1 MLERHEN
8 HLRHNGAMEHV
19 LIPETM
25 TPLTLAVLVYHHT
38 GNGLKEIQDMILI
51 MAYRYPM
58 CTKMIPDDEAGDFL
72 LFFTPRIKFIIT
84 EFSFQGYSFETY
96 LKSCIRWRVRSY
108 HQIQKRHHA
117 RELSFIHNVLHTTH
131 YEESYELF
139 DDDLGHC
146 VAEHDPTYLTDDLYK
161 RSDFQ
166 KKLGSE
172 SDRRRLLLIALQSA
186 RFVDDT
192 LVGKLAEFCKKP
204 AHELLALFDRVWDLQ
219 SQCWEQLD
227 FYRSKRDRLYA
238 DLLECHMQTAIAVD
252 QDERITLRSVE
263 LDLLAR
269 LELTRE
275 TIAYLERGVPQA
287 TLARIVGVPKGTVN
301 SGFFY
306 IRRKLDKYLARTQFS

>member
-1 MLERHEN
+1 MLERREY
-8 HLRHNGAMEHV
+8 LMRYKVGKDYGE
-19 LIPETM
+19 LPETM
-25 TPLTLAVLVYHHT
+25 TPLTLAVLVYQHT

-51 MAYRYPM
+51 MAYRYPIG
-58 CTKMIPDDEAGDFL
+58 TKLIPDDDAGDFL
-72 LFFTPRIKFIIT
+72 LFFIPRISFIIT
-84 EFSFQGYSFETY
+84 EFSFQGYPFETY

-108 HQIQKRHHA
+108 YQIQKRRHA

-131 YEESYELF
+131 FEECYDLF
-139 DDDLGHC
+139 DDDLSHL
-146 VAEHDPTYLTDDLYK
+146 VEESPPTYQAEGLYQ

-186 RFVDDT
+186 RFVDEA
-192 LVGKLAEFCKKP
+192 LICKLAEFCKKP
-204 AHELLALFDRVWDLQ
+204 ARELLALFDKVWDLQ
-219 SQCWEQLD
+219 SQGWEQLD
-227 FYRSKRDRLYA
+227 FHRSKRDRLYA
-238 DLLECHMQTAIAVD
+238 DLLECHMQAANAVD
-252 QDERITLRSVE
+252 HAEKIEARSIE

-269 LELTRE
+269 LEQTRE

-306 IRRKLDKYLARTQFS
+306 IRRKLDKYLERTQFS